1 PWSKIILSGVFARTH
16 RDEPV
21 YTGET
26 LREALLRNPAI
37 SRLNITQNPRWVRPS
52 EFIDGFKLSIS
63 FAFED
68 PDRSNLKSLLKTN
81 LFMFGAPVRAKRWVE

>member
-1 PWSKIILSGVFARTH
+1 PWSKIILSGVFARMH

-21 YTGET
+21 YSGET
-26 LREALLRNPAI
+26 LHEALLRNPAI
-37 SRLNITQNPRWVRPS
+37 YRLNITQNPRWVCPS

-81 LFMFGAPVRAKRWVE
+81 LFMFDAPVRAKKWVE